1 VGVFSR
7 VRLPDCIKITGLTQM
22 EKGMQSGKT
31 KTTIT
36 CVAVAAIAC
45 YSIFASAETT
55 PQDAV
60 DYRDAVMTS
69 LKGHI
74 GAASMHVRGLVEGP
88 EFLVKHAQG
97 LANGASEVDR
107 LFPAGSDV
115 EDSEA
120 LPVIWEE
127 PEEFSAAIEKLV
139 STTNAFVEAAKSGDQ
154 DRIGQAFRD
163 VGGSCKGCHDKFRE
177 SHD

>member
-1 VGVFSR
+1 MR
-7 VRLPDCIKITGLTQM
+7 
-22 EKGMQSGKT
+22 SGKL
-31 KTTIT
+31 KTTTIG
-36 CVAVAAIAC
+36 VAVAAIAC
-45 YSIFASAETT
+45 YSLITSADTT
-55 PQDAV
+55 PEDAV
-60 DYRDAVMTS
+60 DYREAVMTS

-97 LANGASEVDR
+97 LANGASELDR

-115 EDSEA
+115 EGSHA

-139 STTNAFVEAAKSGDQ
+139 ATTNAFVEAAKSGDQ
-154 DRIGQAFRD
+154 ERIGQAFRD

-177 SHD
+177 EHD